1 MDVPAAIRLCA
12 SVWVRADGLTTYAA
26 SLKHQLDFAL
36 VPLDIL
42 HTRRRI
48 FYLSV
53 AVDEDRHRFFCMY
66 IYIYIYF
73 WYIYI
78 FIHIYVYLSKSL
90 SCFISLF
97 AALPCGRLQLRS
109 SCWVVKLLL
118 SPSCHKLL
126 LSETASN
133 GEGASWW
140 QECLMQPLAGNMS
153 TCMCKERWQKKNIG
167 TLIPAWVALLVEQIC
182 S

>member
-12 SVWVRADGLTTYAA
+12 SVCVRADGLTTYSAP
-26 SLKHQLDFAL
+26 LKHQLDFAL

-53 AVDEDRHRFFCMY
+53 AVDEDRHRYM
-66 IYIYIYF
+66 YIYF

-78 FIHIYVYLSKSL
+78 FIHIYVNLSKSL

-133 GEGASWW
+133 GEGGSWW
-140 QECLMQPLAGNMS
+140 QECLMQPQASNMS
-153 TCMCKERWQKKNIG
+153 TCMCKEHWQKKNIG

>member
-12 SVWVRADGLTTYAA
+12 SVCVRADGLTTYSAP
-26 SLKHQLDFAL
+26 LKHQLDFAL
-36 VPLDIL
+36 VPLDML

-53 AVDEDRHRFFCMY
+53 AVDEDRHRFFCMC
-66 IYIYIYF
+66 IYVH
-73 WYIYI
+73 I
-78 FIHIYVYLSKSL
+78 FLIHIHFYTYICKSFQIPVL
-90 SCFISLF
+90 FYISVCCP
-97 AALPCGRLQLRS
+97 ALRS
-109 SCWVVKLLL
+109 PSIPLLWVVKLLL

-133 GEGASWW
+133 GEGGSWW
-140 QECLMQPLAGNMS
+140 QECLMQPQAGNMS
-153 TCMCKERWQKKNIG
+153 TCMCKEHWQKKNIG